1 MSHELGSALQ
11 KKMRLMSEGEH
22 PSGPPIHMGGLPAH
36 FELQGE
42 LGRGGMGVVFRA
54 YDRKEQRDVAL
65 KIIPVQTGSMAKR
78 FRREAEEL
86 ERLSHEYIVA
96 FYSIEQLDD
105 RELLVMEFVD
115 GGNLL
120 GYISE
125 PHSIPEVLEVFVKIC
140 EGLQC
145 IHDVGLVHRDLK
157 PENVLMTSSGIPK
170 ITDFG
175 LARRLEGRSKLTS
188 DGTILGTYS
197 YLAPEQVLTSEVGPA
212 ADLYALGA
220 VMFEAFTGRTPFIAD
235 TEYGLLQAHIR
246 EVPPSPKAL
255 RQDLPAAVEKLILK
269 LLKKRPEERPGSPA
283 EVAEVL
289 RACLRGEQAP
299 LEPGSEGELLGR
311 GEELAKLEECLARCL
326 EGGRAQALLTATN
339 GMGRTRLVQEICNR
353 LTTRRLKVLR
363 LAPESDSLLRG
374 MSDVYAALG
383 GQPERFFQ
391 YLVSG
396 GAPAGAEA
404 LRRRLAANP
413 GTVLV
418 ADDMERLSATCQNVL
433 ARLASLSPGPGSG
446 WLLSYTV
453 SRAVDLPL
461 HPDTTVVELSQLSYD
476 TVIALASL
484 QLAVLSENTRRLP
497 LDPTLREWITT
508 RAGGSPRKLKLM
520 LLGLLQSHA
529 VVIRADVW
537 QCAAAVPLP
546 ASTNDCLIE
555 EVTKLDEGLL
565 RLLRPASLL
574 AQPFAFELI
583 CDVSQVAEAECEA
596 GLDRL
601 VSLGLLEEA
610 WTSRGEQL
618 AFSSEEVRK
627 ALADGLTDRTRKRIH
642 QRVAQV
648 LTHADGTSAAQ
659 GSHLAEAQQTSQALP
674 LLVEGAEQ
682 SQARGAF
689 MEAHEIW
696 LRAAECVVGDATPGL
711 QLRIQ
716 LGSGESLARSGRP
729 EEAIALLDGL
739 LERPPAG
746 LLEEYPYR
754 LFAYRRLVELKA
766 DAGAPSGQLLDLCRR
781 GLREVGLP
789 PEASL
794 APPKE
799 SDPALHRQAAGV
811 YKLMSRMWLEGGDR
825 EQATAYLRAA
835 SVQARL
841 AGEQA
846 VEAELALL
854 EGRLHLANEVLAGA
868 ESSFTRSQT
877 LGTGPLGPP
886 HVLRCQHGLAQVY
899 LEVAKCGGELPG
911 PPVNY
916 LVRAEEC
923 LTAALDIAEELADA
937 SWQARVLTTQAELRV
952 LQGGSTIESLQR
964 AVAVLRPEGV
974 TTQLV
979 EQMCWLGQAYAG
991 EMMDFRRAEA
1001 TLVEAYEV
1009 SEESDHP
1016 ELAATAAVFLGFL
1029 GRQQVRLDDAG
1040 RWFTHALEIARDKRP
1055 QALARTG
1062 FALILPADQPE
1073 TCQQAEEAVR
1083 LSEGLSPF
1091 HQGLAYWALA
1101 TCMLALNDEVAA
1113 EDALRRVKKM
1123 LVGIPPQELKSLVAE
1138 ARQTADRYLKQLGP
1152 EGANP
1157 DQNEHPHVQPT
1168 FQRSLPRPEP
1178 VDMQANPYTR
1188 IPRRTQSPLV
1198 RGLKWLFTLGLA
1210 LACFLWAPPYVRG
1223 MMSNSQG
1230 NFQLKLAQTS
1240 CAIRIDGSD
1249 IQLTPWSKTY
1259 GTTLAPGPHN
1269 VTVRAPYRLP
1279 SSFQVTI
1286 VAGSKLVKS
1295 VSLASTVGTLLVRSN
1310 VNHAQVYL
1318 NGHKEGTLSIPGGG
1332 DNRPALKLERMEPG
1346 TYEVE
1351 LRLKGY
1357 VTRSTKVTFEA
1368 GEVETVNLELKL
1380 K

>member
-1 MSHELGSALQ
+1 
-11 KKMRLMSEGEH
+11 
-22 PSGPPIHMGGLPAH
+22 MGGLPDN
-36 FELQGE
+36 FELRGE

-54 YDRKEQRDVAL
+54 WDRKAQRDVAL

-125 PHSIPEVLEVFVKIC
+125 PHTVNEILEVFVKIC

-145 IHDVGLVHRDLK
+145 IHDLGLVHRDLK
-157 PENVLMTSSGIPK
+157 PENVLMTSTGIPK

-197 YLAPEQVLTSEVGPA
+197 YLAPEQVLTSEVGPS

-220 VMFEAFTGRTPFIAD
+220 VLFEAFTGRTPFIAD
-235 TEYGLLQAHIR
+235 TEYGLLQAHVR

-255 RQDLPAAVEKLILK
+255 RQDLPSAVEKLILK
-269 LLKKRPEERPGSPA
+269 LLKKRPEERPGSAA

-311 GEELAKLEECLARCL
+311 GEELTKLEECLVRCL
-326 EGGRAQALLTATN
+326 ERGTAQALLTATN
-339 GMGRTRLVQEICNR
+339 GLGRTRLVQEICNR

-363 LAPESDSLLRG
+363 IAPEADSLLRG
-374 MSDVYAALG
+374 LSDVYAALG

-396 GAPAGAEA
+396 GPPAGAEA

-433 ARLASLSPGPGSG
+433 ARLASLAPGPGSG

-453 SRAVDLPL
+453 SRAVDLPV
-461 HPDTTVVELSQLSYD
+461 HPHTTVVELSPLSYD
-476 TVIALASL
+476 SVVALASQ

-497 LDPTLREWITT
+497 LDAQLREWITT
-508 RAGGSPRKLKLM
+508 RAGGSPRKLKL
-520 LLGLLQSHA
+520 LLLCLLRSHA
-529 VVIRADVW
+529 VVVRDDVW
-537 QCAAAVPLP
+537 QPAASVPLP
-546 ASTNDCLIE
+546 ENTGECLLQ

-565 RLLRPASLL
+565 KLLRPAALL
-574 AQPFAFELI
+574 DQPFAFELV

-601 VSLGLLEEA
+601 VGLGLLEEA

-627 ALADGLTDRTRKRIH
+627 WLADGMTDRTRKRLH
-642 QRVAQV
+642 QRVAQI

-659 GSHLAEAQQTSQALP
+659 GNHLAEAQQTSQALP

-689 MEAHEIW
+689 VEAHEIW
-696 LRAAECVVGDATPGL
+696 LRAAECVAADATPGL

-716 LGSGESLARSGRP
+716 LGSGESLARSGHP

-739 LERPPAG
+739 LETPPAG
-746 LLEEYPYR
+746 LLEEHPYR
-754 LFAYRRLVELKA
+754 LFAYRRLVELKT
-766 DAGAPSGQLLDLCRR
+766 DLGAPAAQLLDLCRR

-789 PEASL
+789 PEPSL

-799 SDPALHRQAAGV
+799 SEPGLHRQAAGI
-811 YKLMSRMWLEGGDR
+811 YWLMSRMWLEAGDT

-841 AGEQA
+841 AGEPA
-846 VEAELALL
+846 VEADLALL
-854 EGRLHLANEVLAGA
+854 EGRLHLHNSVLAGA
-868 ESSFTRSQT
+868 ESSFNRSQS
-877 LGTGPLGPP
+877 LGAAPLGPP

-899 LEVAKCGGELPG
+899 LEVAKSGGELPG

-923 LTAALDIAEELADA
+923 LAAALDIAEELADA
-937 SWQARVLTTQAELRV
+937 PWQARILTTQAELRV
-952 LQGGSTIESLQR
+952 LQGGSTIESLR
-964 AVAVLRPEGV
+964 HAVDVLRPEGV

-979 EQMCWLGQAYAG
+979 QQMCWLGQAYAG

-1001 TLVEAYEV
+1001 ALEEALEI
-1009 SEESDHP
+1009 SEESDKP
-1016 ELAATAAVFLGFL
+1016 ALAATAAVFLGFL
-1029 GRQQVRLDDAG
+1029 FRQQVQLDRAG
-1040 RWFTHALEIARDKRP
+1040 QWFTRALEIADPAGDRLH

-1062 FALILPADQPE
+1062 FALILPADQPD

-1083 LSEGLSPF
+1083 LSEGFGPF
-1091 HQGLAYWALA
+1091 HQGLAHWALA
-1101 TCMLALNDEVAA
+1101 TCMLALNDMVAA
-1113 EDALRRVKKM
+1113 EDSLRRVKKM
-1123 LVGIPPQELKSLVAE
+1123 LVGIPPQELRSLVAE

-1152 EGANP
+1152 ENATP
-1157 DQNEHPHVQPT
+1157 DQTEHPHVQPT
-1168 FQRSLPRPEP
+1168 FQRLPRPEP
-1178 VDMQANPYTR
+1178 VDMSANPYTR
-1188 IPRRTQSPLV
+1188 IPRRQTSPLV
-1198 RGLKWLFTLGLA
+1198 RVLRGLFTLGL
-1210 LACFLWAPPYVRG
+1210 LAACVVWGPPYVRG

-1230 NFQLKLAQTS
+1230 NFQLKLAQSSCHISLDGTS
-1240 CAIRIDGSD
+1240 
-1249 IQLTPWSKTY
+1249 IQLTPWSRLY
-1259 GTTLAPGPHN
+1259 GTTLEPGLHN
-1269 VTVRAPYRLP
+1269 VTVSAPYRVP
-1279 SSFQVTI
+1279 SSFQVNI

-1295 VSLASTVGTLLVRSN
+1295 VSLQSTVGTLLVRSN
-1310 VNHAQVYL
+1310 VNHAEVFL
-1318 NGHKEGTLSIPGGG
+1318 NGSKEGILNIPGGG
-1332 DNRPALKLERMEPG
+1332 ETRPTLKLERIKPG
-1346 TYEVE
+1346 KYDVE
-1351 LRLKGY
+1351 LRAPGY
-1357 VTRSTKVTFEA
+1357 ATRSQKVTFEA
-1368 GEVETVNLELKL
+1368 GEVETVNLELQL